1 MDRTDLDDLLSRV
14 KEMEELL
21 HFPTVQ
27 GHIERA
33 STLAVSIA
41 RNAPTGGVA
50 NLAMQVMSAAIEL
63 RRQGGTAKPEDERMG
78 RTLERLR
85 SALQDAK
92 KDVH

>member
-1 MDRTDLDDLLSRV
+1 MDKTDLDDLLSRV

-21 HFPTVQ
+21 HFPKVK

-50 NLAMQVMSAAIEL
+50 NLAMQAMSAAIEL
-63 RRQGGTAKPEDERMG
+63 RRQSAAQSPPDEGVARA
-78 RTLERLR
+78 LERLR
-85 SALQDAK
+85 VALQEARK
-92 KDVH
+92 EVH